1 MSSPLS
7 QAPRAWKRGGN
18 QRLCLNHLP
27 LQSTWAKEEARRL
40 KRQQPQTLKICT
52 ENEMQ
57 LKLSPRGRRWR
68 LKLNYRRCCY
78 TRDRNQCSSAALPAW
93 RTSSLSH
100 VGPSEASTL
109 FFLLPHVPFRGKG
122 LDVDLRSAGALAP
135 DLPEGS
141 TNNLIPMTDRQTD
154 PGWSPAL
161 AIGKSAG
168 CRKQRKGSG
177 AHKQLLA
184 LLYIRD

>member
-1 MSSPLS
+1 M
-7 QAPRAWKRGGN
+7 
-18 QRLCLNHLP
+18 
-27 LQSTWAKEEARRL
+27 
-40 KRQQPQTLKICT
+40 RQQPQTLKICT

-57 LKLSPRGRRWR
+57 CKLSPRGRRWR
-68 LKLNYRRCCY
+68 LKLNYRHCCY

-109 FFLLPHVPFRGKG
+109 FFLLPHVTFRGKG

-154 PGWSPAL
+154 SGWSPAL
-161 AIGKSAG
+161 ATGKSAG
-168 CRKQRKGSG
+168 CRRQRKGSG
-177 AHKQLLA
+177 AHKQLLVP
-184 LLYIRD
+184 LYFRD